1 MMFQRQHTDARRQA
15 WAEFAARLEL
25 EDAAASAERMRRWLD
40 LEGVSLDP
48 VYALRRPDQPTL
60 YIFEYVRTLTG
71 PTGSIAQTVWSCL
84 LRSDEI
90 FAPLALRAHP
100 KRNKVLESLE
110 ASRTGS
116 VIVRDPGGC
125 GEDITVFARDAERA
139 ARVVTAAACRIL
151 SRALL
156 DRGAASVVVGE
167 RHVLA
172 TVEPAAS
179 EDAADGQLA
188 VLEPL
193 ATDVYALYA
202 LLGGSRGVRR
212 G

>member
-1 MMFQRQHTDARRQA
+1 MTAQSRRSGSGREA

-84 LRSDEI
+84 LRSDEV

-100 KRNKVLESLE
+100 KRNKVIESLE

-116 VIVRDPGGC
+116 VIVPAPPGS
-125 GEDITVFARDAERA
+125 GEGITVFARDADHA
-139 ARVVTAAACRIL
+139 ARVIAAAAWAIL

-179 EDAADGQLA
+179 DTAGGGDLG

-202 LLGGSRGVRR
+202 LLGGSSAARR